1 MSDSV
6 PVILAIPKGST
17 DPVRVNLSDYEADQA
32 LPVGERAFKANGETE
47 VDTPGFTAPNAPA
60 RAAAAAGHLVMKE
73 GRKFFVVTIDGT
85 KVEGFDADG
94 YSSEAAARAA
104 IDAPAG

>member
-32 LPVGERAFKANGETE
+32 LPVGERAFKADGEAE
-47 VDTPGFTAPNAPA
+47 VDAPGFTAPNAPPP
-60 RAAAAAGHLVMKE
+60 AAAAGHLVMKE